1 MYNNNCSARIILLR
15 KVQQHYFA
23 MVETGLYLDGHPNC
37 QKALAYF
44 ERQKAAYA
52 AYAAENEAT
61 YGPLTFKNG
70 VMGET
75 WSWIQGPWPWEL
87 EAN

>member
-1 MYNNNCSARIILLR
+1 MNNRNNSARAMLLR

-37 QKALAYF
+37 QKALSYF
-44 ERQKAAYA
+44 EKQKAAYE
-52 AYAAENEAT
+52 AYVAEFEAT
-61 YGPLTFKNG
+61 YGPLTFKSG
-70 VMGET
+70 VAGDT
-75 WSWIQGPWPWEL
+75 WSWIQGPWPWEP

>member
-1 MYNNNCSARIILLR
+1 MHNTNNSRSMLLR

-37 QKALAYF
+37 RKALEYF
-44 ERQKAAYA
+44 ERQRAAYEK
-52 AYAAENEAT
+52 YMAEYEAT
-61 YGPLTFKNG
+61 YGPLTFKAG
-70 VMGET
+70 AMGDS
-75 WSWIQGPWPWEL
+75 WSWVQGPWPWEC